1 MTADKVVADDGAHDG
16 DHDEADRQDLA
27 ENEIQYF
34 SLVVL
39 I

>member
-1 MTADKVVADDGAHDG
+1 MTADKVVAHDG
-16 DHDEADRQDLA
+16 ADRQDLA